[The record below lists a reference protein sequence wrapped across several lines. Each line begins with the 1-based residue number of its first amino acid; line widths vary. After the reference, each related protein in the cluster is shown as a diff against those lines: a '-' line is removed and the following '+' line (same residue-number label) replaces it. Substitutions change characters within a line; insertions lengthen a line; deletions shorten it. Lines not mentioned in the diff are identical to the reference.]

1 MSKGY
6 TVARINIDGNN
17 FELVVKPE
25 QALSYRE
32 GIHSS
37 LSDVLVSDLV
47 FSDANKGLKVADKDL
62 MKAFDTMDIKK
73 IAEVVIKKGNL
84 QLTTEQ
90 RKKMTEEKLRQIIS
104 FIARQA
110 IDPRTKLPHPPIRI
124 EQALEQVHFS
134 VDLVSNIE
142 EQAKKAIEVLRP
154 ILPISIEKISV
165 SVRITP
171 QYAGRTY
178 GTVKSFGTIK
188 NESWNNDGSWSALI
202 EMPAG
207 FYGSFLEKIGDITKG
222 NAEAEITK

>member
-32 GIHSS
+32 GIRSS
-37 LSDVLVSDLV
+37 ISDVLVSDLI
-47 FSDANKGLKVADKDL
+47 FSDANKGLKVAEKDL
-62 MKAFDTMDIKK
+62 MRAFNTIDVKK
-73 IAEVVIKKGNL
+73 IAEIIIKKGFI

-90 RKKMTEEKLRQIIS
+90 RKKMTEEKQRQIIA

-110 IDPRTKLPHPPIRI
+110 IDPRTKLPHPPTRI
-124 EQALEQVHFS
+124 EQALEQIHFS
-134 VDLVSNIE
+134 VDLVSSIE
-142 EQAKKAIEVLRP
+142 EQAKKVIEALRP
-154 ILPISIEKISV
+154 ILPISIEKITV

-171 QYAGRTY
+171 QYAGRSY

-188 NESWNNDGSWSALI
+188 SESWNNDGSWSALI

-207 FYGSFLEKIGDITKG
+207 LYGPFLEKLGDLTKG
-222 NAEAEITK
+222 NIEAEIIK